1 MKAVTL
7 TAAVVTAA
15 FGFTDLLA
23 AESPAAEL
31 KQIKGSV
38 LVNKGETY
46 RTAPEGTT
54 LQVGDRLMV
63 MDGSSMVLV
72 YRDGCIAEFKQN
84 QIITVEEVSTC
95 EGGNAAY
102 VEKSPMYADP
112 MGGGG
117 PTGGGGGGG
126 DLFGLGPGWTAG
138 IIGGIGLTGVAIAAG
153 TSNGDDRIS
162 GE

>member
-95 EGGNAAY
+95 EGGNAAS
-102 VEKSPMYADP
+102 VSKSPMYAEP
-112 MGGGG
+112 MGA
-117 PTGGGGGGG
+117 
-126 DLFGLGPGWTAG
+126 GLPLAG
-138 IIGGIGLTGVAIAAG
+138 SSSSAAAAG
-153 TSNGDDRIS
+153 GAAAAVGAAGFVVTNNKAS
-162 GE
+162 EE